1 MRSVSLWFLAL
12 LLLPSL
18 VLAKSYSPTPNEMP
32 KHGDFVTYSHNDAEH
47 RGIVVG
53 TEHQVYHGRPLR
65 VAPLTHHSPSPP
77 ADVIVHSN
85 QLMEMHPGHAVPTGH
100 SNVAFASDIARSYY
114 GQQPTIWRVHRRR
127 VYSLI
132 V

>member
-18 VLAKSYSPTPNEMP
+18 VLAKTHSPPRNEMP

-47 RGIVVG
+47 IGIVVG
-53 TEHQVYHGRPLR
+53 STHQVYRGHPLR
-65 VAPLTHHSPSPP
+65 VAPLAHHSPSPP
-77 ADVIVHSN
+77 GDAFADSN
-85 QLMEMHPGHAVPTGH
+85 QLHEMRPGHAHPTGH
-100 SNVAFASDIARSYY
+100 SNVAFATDVSMSHFDRPPRIS
-114 GQQPTIWRVHRRR
+114 RVNRRR